1 MNLNN
6 IAMPTCGSSN
16 PAAISSPVPHR
27 SAPSAPML
35 QLRTHL
41 KTLLLTLTMLFG
53 IVAPQAY
60 AAGPEPA
67 IQAQPIVNI
76 NKASAAELSEAL
88 VGVGLKK
95 AEEIVAWREQ
105 NGPFKSADDLAK
117 VKGIGG
123 STVEKNR
130 TRIRL

>member
-1 MNLNN
+1 MNTTTTHST
-6 IAMPTCGSSN
+6 I
-16 PAAISSPVPHR
+16 
-27 SAPSAPML
+27 
-35 QLRTHL
+35 RTHL
-41 KTLLLTLTMLFG
+41 QALLLAVTMLFG

-67 IQAQPIVNI
+67 IQTQPAVNI
-76 NKASAAELSEAL
+76 NKASAAELSEVL

-95 AEEIVAWREQ
+95 AEEIVVWREK
-105 NGPFKSADDLAK
+105 NGPFKSVDDLAK

-130 TRIRL
+130 ARIRL